1 MTARGFTLFDTA
13 IGQCGIAWGERGIV
27 GLQLP
32 SMFRRAGL
40 VPQPPYES
48 AAVIYEGRVRAEMSA
63 GIVRSMMPTLTAAG
77 VDPTD
82 IDIDTL
88 ADRLYAEG
96 GDDQISA
103 LGPMI
108 GVWARK
114 PE

>member
-1 MTARGFTLFDTA
+1 MMPRL
-13 IGQCGIAWGERGIV
+13 IA
-27 GLQLP
+27 
-32 SMFRRAGL
+32 
-40 VPQPPYES
+40 
-48 AAVIYEGRVRAEMSA
+48 A
-63 GIVRSMMPTLTAAG
+63 GIER
-77 VDPTD
+77 TD

-103 LGPMI
+103 FGPMI